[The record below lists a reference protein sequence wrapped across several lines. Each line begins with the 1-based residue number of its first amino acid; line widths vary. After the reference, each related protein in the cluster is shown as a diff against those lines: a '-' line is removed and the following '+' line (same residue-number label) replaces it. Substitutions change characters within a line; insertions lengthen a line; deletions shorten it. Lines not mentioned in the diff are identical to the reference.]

1 MKNWFTSLNGAIALS
16 IMALLSEAWR
26 GFLDAMF
33 AIPVDFPDATL
44 MNLAAVIF
52 VALFAGWAWALLVAS
67 RGSRGGLM
75 AAFTINAVV
84 ILIIPV
90 SWLLFY
96 CPSTCRSE
104 AGIFNLANT
113 LNLILGLLAAIALGI
128 QILQKKPILR
138 ASQPG
143 AGA

>member
-16 IMALLSEAWR
+16 VMALLSEAWR

-33 AIPVDFPDATL
+33 VFPVDFPDATL

-52 VALFAGWAWALLVAS
+52 VALFSGWAWALLAAS
-67 RGSRGGLM
+67 RGSWGGLM

-96 CPSTCRSE
+96 CPSTCRAE

-113 LNLILGLLAAIALGI
+113 LNLILGLLAAIALGM
-128 QILQKKPILR
+128 QILHTKPILR